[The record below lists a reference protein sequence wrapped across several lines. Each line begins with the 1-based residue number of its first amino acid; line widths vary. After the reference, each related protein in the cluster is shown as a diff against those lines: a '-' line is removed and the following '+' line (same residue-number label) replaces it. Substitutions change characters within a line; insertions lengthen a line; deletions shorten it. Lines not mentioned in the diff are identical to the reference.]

1 MRNLPAIKTWLRAF
15 FLLALAVPCYEQG
28 SAEAA
33 EFVVFEARHESLR
46 PGQVIDGNSRIQ
58 LAAGQRATLISPDG
72 IMLKL
77 AGPFEGQADDWLAK
91 GGGGVFD
98 VLRELVT
105 KRARNTAGLGVTR
118 KPDFG
123 KEAGEPVAPPGP
135 WAVDVTAAGDWCYL
149 AGTTVVFWHPG
160 ERKAKR
166 LDIARLD
173 QSWKANGQWPA
184 GSPTFAAPPDM
195 PIADNA
201 MFWFT
206 VDGKDEL
213 IKFRAVPKDLP
224 SWKAQAAWM
233 ARKNCV
239 LQALAL
245 LDEKD

>member
-1 MRNLPAIKTWLRAF
+1 MKTLVCKVMAIITPNQMGLMSI
-15 FLLALAVPCYEQG
+15 CDSTG
-28 SAEAA
+28 
-33 EFVVFEARHESLR
+33 
-46 PGQVIDGNSRIQ
+46 
-58 LAAGQRATLISPDG
+58 ATIG
-72 IMLKL
+72 
-77 AGPFEGQADDWLAK
+77 
-91 GGGGVFD
+91 
-98 VLRELVT
+98 T
-105 KRARNTAGLGVTR
+105 KRNIIAMESRNKPGKNITAMTTSM
-118 KPDFG
+118 
-123 KEAGEPVAPPGP
+123 APPGP
-135 WAVDVTAAGDWCYL
+135 WAVDVSTAGDWCYL
-149 AGTTVVFWHPG
+149 AGTTVLFWHPG

-166 LDIARLD
+166 LDIAALD

-195 PIADNA
+195 PIADKA

-213 IKFRAVPKDLP
+213 IKLRAVPKGLP